1 MYIINAEHPFM
12 KLLIEN
18 KEKILEI
25 VKDKP
30 KKDYLLSFFKSIY
43 KYVDSEN
50 IEKQQ
55 LILQWLVDANLID
68 EKEKDLYTLDYDR
81 WYLVS

>member
-55 LILQWLVDANLID
+55 LILQWLVDANLIH

-81 WYLVS
+81 RYLVS